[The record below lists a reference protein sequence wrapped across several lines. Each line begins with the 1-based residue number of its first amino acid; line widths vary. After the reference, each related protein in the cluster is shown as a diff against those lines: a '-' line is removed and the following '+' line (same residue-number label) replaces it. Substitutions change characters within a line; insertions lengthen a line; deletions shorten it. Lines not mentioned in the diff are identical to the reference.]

1 MLLLRILS
9 VKSER
14 IFILMKSVVND
25 ISEYNYTGKQK
36 ENNKEESGDD
46 EDINMKLKEEG
57 KATNENDE
65 NVIKID
71 LKKMFFINNFP
82 NISH

>member
-1 MLLLRILS
+1 MLLLRTLS

-65 NVIKID
+65 NVIKMD
-71 LKKMFFINNFP
+71 YPFFILN
-82 NISH
+82 ST

>member
-1 MLLLRILS
+1 
-9 VKSER
+9 
-14 IFILMKSVVND
+14 MKSVVND

-65 NVIKID
+65 NVIKMD
-71 LKKMFFINNFP
+71 YPFFILN
-82 NISH
+82 ST

>member
-1 MLLLRILS
+1 MLLLRTLS

-25 ISEYNYTGKQK
+25 LYEYDYTGKQK
-36 ENNKEESGDD
+36 ENNEEESGDD
-46 EDINMKLKEEG
+46 EDINIKLKGEG

-65 NVIKID
+65 NVIEMD
-71 LKKMFFINNFP
+71 YPFFILN
-82 NISH
+82 ST

>member
-65 NVIKID
+65 NVIKMD
-71 LKKMFFINNFP
+71 YPFFILN
-82 NISH
+82 ST